1 MNNEKTGQLIRSIR
15 TEKGITQK
23 QLADQLHISSAA
35 VSKWENGHGFPD
47 VSLLEPLAA
56 ALDITVTEL
65 VSGCRAAE
73 LHCKEDPA
81 KDILTLSKAQQT
93 HSKRKALLTTLFI
106 CFVTML
112 GFLIILRISSVSMR
126 KIAPLITSAYGPSF
140 FNLLAVGLG
149 LASWICAGIGI
160 SLRRK
165 RLQFLWKNYTIASL
179 GLCCISLWIPIFL
192 MAGFSRTEAIT
203 MFLDTMGGYNFG
215 AMVLL
220 FTTLT
225 LNISSAIINRSE
237 RS

>member
-47 VSLLEPLAA
+47 VSLLEPLADT
-56 ALDITVTEL
+56 LDITVTEL

-73 LHCKEDPA
+73 LQCKEDPA
-81 KDILTLSKAQQT
+81 KDILTLSKT
-93 HSKRKALLTTLFI
+93 HHKHSKRKTLLTVLYIFMITI
-106 CFVTML
+106 V
-112 GFLIILRISSVSMR
+112 GFLLIVRISPLHN
-126 KIAPLITSAYGPSF
+126 IAPMITSTIGLSF
-140 FNLLAVGLG
+140 MNLLAITLG
-149 LASWICAGIGI
+149 FASWICAGIGI

-165 RLQFLWKNYTIASL
+165 NLQSLWQSYTIASL
-179 GLCCISLWIPIFL
+179 GLCCMSLWLPILL
-192 MAGFSRTEAIT
+192 MAGFSRTENII

-225 LNISSAIINRSE
+225 LNIASAVVNRSE
-237 RS
+237 QP